1 MTVLV
6 RALAVPLLQALEDQH
21 LNRRNRDS
29 GYHSGSSSGSD
40 SSAGE
45 SDSDS
50 SSGGDLEESAELGML
65 VAAHVSAVAGC
76 FVLQRACCATIIAL
90 PGALLYPDFAHLF
103 SLQATRLNS
112 TLATMYTKLGNEEP
126 AAKVQAVAALP
137 GSTGQPESQPP
148 DMAGVLA
155 EGAAFA
161 APHLVAAAAQRALAV
176 QQMGPGGCSACCR
189 QLLRAD
195 AAASLHC

>member
-1 MTVLV
+1 M
-6 RALAVPLLQALEDQH
+6 PLLQALEDQH

-29 GYHSGSSSGSD
+29 GNHSSSGSD

-50 SSGGDLEESAELGML
+50 SSGGDLEESAELSML
-65 VAAHVSAVAGC
+65 VAAHVSAGC
-76 FVLQRACCATIIAL
+76 FVLQRTCCAMTIAL

-103 SLQATRLNS
+103 SLQAMRLNS

-126 AAKVQAVAALP
+126 AAKAQAVAALP

-176 QQMGPGGCSACCR
+176 QQMRPGGCSACCR

-195 AAASLHC
+195 ALIPLHC